1 MLAETE
7 TFTVYPLNNPLNLLK
22 RRVTREEHKKMFIL
36 KRMMTKKEECENIFF
51 GHSVRSH
58 EKGDVGS
65 VKGPPLYSD
74 LRHPNRACPTRG
86 G

>member
-1 MLAETE
+1 
-7 TFTVYPLNNPLNLLK
+7 
-22 RRVTREEHKKMFIL
+22 MFIL

-51 GHSVRSH
+51 YEHSVRSH

-65 VKGPPLYSD
+65 VKGPPFTATLDTPS
-74 LRHPNRACPTRG
+74 LNRAYSTRG